1 MYSNWVDKISTH
13 LEPLSDNLCG
23 TDYHHQE
30 SGKKKGITGVVRKG
44 LSRWKKFKN
53 MDRGKKR
60 EFQEQ
65 GSE

>member
-1 MYSNWVDKISTH
+1 MYENWVDKISTH

-44 LSRWKKFKN
+44 LSR
-53 MDRGKKR
+53 
-60 EFQEQ
+60 
-65 GSE
+65 